1 MVPINVE
8 IDRHFATYVWQNCP
22 YKSSVLYRGRNPTLY
37 HSFPNK
43 ENQETMV
50 VVMSNGSACNLCFVS
65 NTSLSDILSFNTF
78 WQTVGSWRTKID
90 KILNCLLEVIDGR
103 ASQEHCCTTRYSK
116 PRLVVLTDLLWSIC
130 DWARKNYRVI
140 SNVLKKKK
148 KKKKNPRDSAF
159 WIDEFISP
167 GADNGKNDL
176 RYSVANLLYFI
187 FWAENKLSLKNHH
200 WIKEK
205 TVLPEILVLGKT
217 LDSQHASYRSM

>member
-1 MVPINVE
+1 MVPINAE

-22 YKSSVLYRGRNPTLY
+22 YKSSVFYRGRNPSLY

-65 NTSLSDILSFNTF
+65 NSSLSDILSFNTF

-90 KILNCLLEVIDGR
+90 KILNCLLEVTLR
-103 ASQEHCCTTRYSK
+103 RPRLSRTLLYYNSK
-116 PRLVVLTDLLWSIC
+116 PRLVVLTDLPWSIC

-148 KKKKNPRDSAF
+148 KKKKKKKPTRLSVLNR
-159 WIDEFISP
+159 WVYISWSRQR
-167 GADNGKNDL
+167 KE
-176 RYSVANLLYFI
+176 
-187 FWAENKLSLKNHH
+187 WLK
-200 WIKEK
+200 I
-205 TVLPEILVLGKT
+205 
-217 LDSQHASYRSM
+217 